1 MTLIEHPGT
10 FVTAL
15 TAQGLPASVVE
26 KARTCL
32 LDGYGIGPGGQ
43 GAPYA
48 PVACAAA
55 LALDGESRSGATLF
69 GHGAKVPVS
78 GAAVANAVLFHG
90 RGQEDTCGAAHFGAI
105 LIPC

>member
-1 MTLIEHPGT
+1 MTSIEHPGT

-15 TAQGLPASVVE
+15 TAQGLPASGVE
-26 KARTCL
+26 NARTCL
-32 LDGYGIGPGGQ
+32 LDGDGIGPGGQ
-43 GAPYA
+43 GTPYA

-55 LALDGESRSGATLF
+55 LALDGESRSAATLF
-69 GHGAKVPVS
+69 GYGAKVPVS
-78 GAAVANAVLFHG
+78 GAALANAALFHG